1 MVADSGGAGGIGA
14 NVVDGRGATVG
25 VVGLAVGSVGAVGA
39 VEVDTPAAPGDMGSW
54 LAVVGGELGG
64 PGIEAEF
71 AVRLSAGR
79 AIASGRCTCWV
90 PADWAPD
97 DRVDSDRAGVGV
109 AVSGDLLAGGGGAAL
124 DAVRRLL
131 GRMDAPAEV
140 LAEMAAMA
148 LPVRFGLGVDLTG
161 GMPVH
166 RLYLH
171 SRCPK
176 TRAGRYRCWR
186 WRPGEGT
193 SVADYLFHFLPETA
207 DGMRPENL
215 VPDALRPAVTEM
227 LGTDRLRQGS
237 GFWLRRSATGL
248 VDQVDLA
255 FPWYPAAGS
264 LPGLAGLIGHFGLA
278 DERRAAGTAD
288 WRDLPVRHVA
298 VGTGPRAGTAALY
311 VSAPVSGPLPE
322 SEAALQ
328 RQVRDGAVRLRDT
341 VEEAVY
347 RRLPSLA
354 PPAPEPASGAV
365 PLDRFY
371 SGDADT
377 WRRILG
383 ARLHYHHGLFD
394 PATGGDDTGHGGVPA
409 DGYGFAAALDRAVT
423 ELYPFIPAGGRLY
436 DVGCGWGGP
445 LAMWVRD
452 LGCQALGLTIS
463 RDQFRHV
470 AGTGLPV
477 RLGDA
482 ELTTPPGYFDCAVL
496 LESLEHIRD
505 KVRLL
510 TVLRLFCGRLVMRVN
525 CQDTAPPGSVFAGT
539 MHMIS
544 SARLRELLT
553 ATGWRVT
560 HWRDRRP
567 EAMPSVAAW
576 HRRATEVASAGIAD
590 PHLDTLVAWTTRV
603 LAAPTA
609 WAAANP
615 LIEVVAD
622 PVPW

>member
-1 MVADSGGAGGIGA
+1 
-14 NVVDGRGATVG
+14 
-25 VVGLAVGSVGAVGA
+25 
-39 VEVDTPAAPGDMGSW
+39 
-54 LAVVGGELGG
+54 
-64 PGIEAEF
+64 
-71 AVRLSAGR
+71 
-79 AIASGRCTCWV
+79 
-90 PADWAPD
+90 
-97 DRVDSDRAGVGV
+97 
-109 AVSGDLLAGGGGAAL
+109 
-124 DAVRRLL
+124 
-131 GRMDAPAEV
+131 MDAPAEV

-186 WRPGEGT
+186 WRPGEGA

-341 VEEAVY
+341 LEEAVY

-354 PPAPEPASGAV
+354 PPPLSRLRAPCRWTGSTA
-365 PLDRFY
+365 
-371 SGDADT
+371 
-377 WRRILG
+377 
-383 ARLHYHHGLFD
+383 
-394 PATGGDDTGHGGVPA
+394 ATRTPGGGYLGHGCTITTACSTRQRTATTRGMGASRRTGTASLRRWTALSPSFTRLSRRA
-409 DGYGFAAALDRAVT
+409 DGSTTSAAAGAARS
-423 ELYPFIPAGGRLY
+423 P
-436 DVGCGWGGP
+436 CGSATWAARP
-445 LAMWVRD
+445 LA
-452 LGCQALGLTIS
+452 
-463 RDQFRHV
+463 
-470 AGTGLPV
+470 
-477 RLGDA
+477 
-482 ELTTPPGYFDCAVL
+482 
-496 LESLEHIRD
+496 
-505 KVRLL
+505 
-510 TVLRLFCGRLVMRVN
+510 
-525 CQDTAPPGSVFAGT
+525 
-539 MHMIS
+539 
-544 SARLRELLT
+544 
-553 ATGWRVT
+553 
-560 HWRDRRP
+560 
-567 EAMPSVAAW
+567 
-576 HRRATEVASAGIAD
+576 
-590 PHLDTLVAWTTRV
+590 
-603 LAAPTA
+603 
-609 WAAANP
+609 
-615 LIEVVAD
+615 
-622 PVPW
+622 